1 MKKRTLI
8 KTIQLAIGLTAV
20 AAFLVGCGEGGGKSS
35 SKKNNNNYNNYCG
48 YGAYNG
54 SNPGLNNGYN
64 NGFNNGYG
72 NNGYGYN
79 NGFNNGYNQNCVQG
93 GNNQCRWNGSYY
105 EDMSGRPVDPFRAGC
120 NMQGNQNQGYNQ
132 YFQAFNGDSCRLYG
146 PQWALMNIN
155 GAWVCSIPSMWYG
168 QAHGNM
174 ARYSQVYGMHYY
186 PLYSF
191 NSLATRCEYR
201 SRRVLHIFN
210 VQYGYCI

>member
-35 SKKNNNNYNNYCG
+35 SKRNNNNHGNYCG

-54 SNPGLNNGYN
+54 NNQGFN
-64 NGFNNGYG
+64 NGFNN
-72 NNGYGYN
+72 NYGYN
-79 NGFNNGYNQNCVQG
+79 NGFNNGYNQQNQNCVQG

-105 EDMSGRPVDPFRAGC
+105 EDLSGRPVDPFRAGC
-120 NMQGNQNQGYNQ
+120 NMQGQNQGYNQ

-146 PQWALMNIN
+146 PQWALMNIG

-168 QAHGNM
+168 QGYNNM
-174 ARYSQVYGMHYY
+174 ARYSQSYGMNYY
-186 PLYSF
+186 SLYPVS
-191 NSLATRCEYR
+191 SLATRCEYH

-210 VQYGYCI
+210 IQYGYCI